1 MKTITQKVS
10 RKVDTIFGK
19 EIEKKAEV
27 LTPQVESLADAAQ
40 VLGSEGVI
48 VDMLNFTLKILG
60 QRQANNDLK
69 AASSGLSEAD
79 QTAVRQ
85 ILRYVGQA
93 KEMDE
98 DPIAMANKILDKPKF
113 AHLRAVF
120 EGESA
125 GTVQLDYTGFELVD
139 GVQVPK
145 LTAPKERESRS

>member
-1 MKTITQKVS
+1 MTTITQKVT

-27 LTPQVESLADAAQ
+27 ITPQVESLEDAAS
-40 VLGSEGVI
+40 VLGTESAI
-48 VDMLNFTLKILG
+48 VDILNFALRLLG

-69 AASSGLSEAD
+69 AASSGLSDTD
-79 QTAVRQ
+79 QTSVRQ

-98 DPIAMANKILDKPKF
+98 NPIEMANKILDKPKF

-120 EGESA
+120 EGQSA
-125 GTVQLDYTGFELVD
+125 GVVTLDYTGFEVVD

-145 LTAPKERESRS
+145 LSAPKERDRS

>member
-1 MKTITQKVS
+1 MTTITQKVT

-27 LTPQVESLADAAQ
+27 ITPQVESLEDAAG
-40 VLGSEGVI
+40 VLGTESAI
-48 VDMLNFTLKILG
+48 VDILNFALRLLG

-69 AASSGLSEAD
+69 AASSGLNEAD
-79 QTAVRQ
+79 QTSVRQ

-120 EGESA
+120 EGQAA
-125 GTVQLDYTGFELVD
+125 GTVTLDYTGFELVD
-139 GVQVPK
+139 GVSVPK
-145 LTAPKERESRS
+145 LSAPKERDRS